1 MKHKRIKKVENIT
14 RWKFSE
20 VLIEAEVEY
29 FFSVTCLLSKQLMS
43 KKFFLI
49 KKNKNLKIICDK
61 KLVLKR

>member
-29 FFSVTCLLSKQLMS
+29 FFFSDLFAIKTIDV
-43 KKFFLI
+43 KKFFSN
-49 KKNKNLKIICDK
+49 KKKQEFKNYW
-61 KLVLKR
+61 